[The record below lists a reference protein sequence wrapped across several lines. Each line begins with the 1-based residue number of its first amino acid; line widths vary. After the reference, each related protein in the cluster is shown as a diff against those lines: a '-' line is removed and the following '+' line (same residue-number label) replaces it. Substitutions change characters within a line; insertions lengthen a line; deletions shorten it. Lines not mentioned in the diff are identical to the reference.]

1 MPKNGFQ
8 YFFELIRKELE
19 RKGTIFKFLS
29 PAKINYRN
37 NIFSIISRGV
47 DYSKE
52 NILWTGNP
60 VPLIINYNKKK
71 LDSVYFKIRVINF
84 ELKKKLKDPFY
95 IQIFSKKVVYVEF
108 FYIKR

>member
-1 MPKNGFQ
+1 MSESHRQGLMFSRLYLFNIKMKFIKKINIFYDDIFGLPNYKNNKNYFKGLMPSGFQ

-60 VPLIINYNKKK
+60 VPL
-71 LDSVYFKIRVINF
+71 
-84 ELKKKLKDPFY
+84 
-95 IQIFSKKVVYVEF
+95 
-108 FYIKR
+108 